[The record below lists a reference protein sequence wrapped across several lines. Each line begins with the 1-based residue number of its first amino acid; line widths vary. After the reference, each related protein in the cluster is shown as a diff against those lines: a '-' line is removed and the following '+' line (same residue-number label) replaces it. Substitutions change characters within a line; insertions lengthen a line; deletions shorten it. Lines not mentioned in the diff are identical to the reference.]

1 MAGNGYEKTFSVVE
15 VVKSGTL
22 CDLVIISPRAAR
34 MSTVE
39 RAVFKFAIEYNCSLR
54 FLARKKKTFPQTSK
68 LLNDY

>member
-54 FLARKKKTFPQTSK
+54 FFARKKNLSPNFKAVK
-68 LLNDY
+68 